1 MKTCPFLNKEC
12 IKEECQ
18 IWHPMKKNC
27 SVVAIVSELQMQS
40 ANEAAK
46 QRGNLPTMFK

>member
-18 IWHPMKKNC
+18 IWNALNKNC
-27 SVVAIVSELQMQS
+27 SVVAVASELHILNMTAS
-40 ANEAAK
+40 DIRKIKINS
-46 QRGNLPTMFK
+46 